1 MVHLH
6 LLRPAHRIGSGQ
18 HLPLT
23 MENVIRASL
32 GVKHLYHL
40 PERDRKSVLTIM
52 TRHVTPFRYFYIT
65 NPEVVIEEFGRP
77 PYVDTFIVSWVSLLK
92 MTYLLVIV
100 KGYH

>member
-1 MVHLH
+1 
-6 LLRPAHRIGSGQ
+6 
-18 HLPLT
+18 
-23 MENVIRASL
+23 
-32 GVKHLYHL
+32 
-40 PERDRKSVLTIM
+40 VLTIM

-92 MTYLLVIV
+92 MTYLLVIA